1 MIVVI
6 TGISRGIGKATI
18 QRALNLGYECIG
30 LTRSE
35 TNIDPSLI
43 ENSNAHII
51 KVNWSDPIKIVE
63 MITMILKGRCIDV
76 LINNAATI
84 KVVDLNDTDLDTM
97 MNQFRVNAILP
108 FLLSK
113 ELLHANAFARGA
125 HIVNIGSMA
134 GYQDSAKFPGLGA
147 YSASKAALACL
158 TQSMAAEWGDQLSIN
173 CLCLG
178 AVDTDM
184 LKAAFPDYQAK
195 ISDVQMAS
203 YIMHFAA
210 SAPELINGQVISVK
224 KDDPR

>member
-35 TNIDPSLI
+35 TNIDPSII

-51 KVNWSDPIKIVE
+51 EVNWSDPIKIVE

-84 KVVDLNDTDLDTM
+84 KVVDLNDTDLDTL

-113 ELLHANAFARGA
+113 ELLNANAFARGA

-224 KDDPR
+224 KDDPK